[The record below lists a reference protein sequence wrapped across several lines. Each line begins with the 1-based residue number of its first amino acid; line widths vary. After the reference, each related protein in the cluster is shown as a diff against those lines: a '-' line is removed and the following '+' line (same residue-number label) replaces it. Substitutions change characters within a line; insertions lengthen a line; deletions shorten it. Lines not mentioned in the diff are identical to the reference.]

1 MRNTFSS
8 FVIEFLLLL
17 MFVFMV
23 LTDWDLSRFYD
34 FIKSPLHADKLFG
47 LVISCILILISYIT
61 GNKIGYL
68 FNYYT
73 SHKILYSINFI
84 IKLLILFLLCRAYY
98 YFTWVIMST

>member
-1 MRNTFSS
+1 MGKIFSS

-34 FIKSPLHADKLFG
+34 FIKSPLYTDKIFG
-47 LVISCILILISYIT
+47 LVISCILIFISYIT

-68 FNYYT
+68 FNHYT
-73 SHKILYSINFI
+73 SHQILYSINFI
-84 IKLLILFLLCRAYY
+84 IKLLILFLGSRLAK
-98 YFTWVIMST
+98 